1 MGGELNVN
9 QDNEARAARGHRAHP
24 DRAYKSGATA
34 GRRPTGRRPLLQRLV
49 AAWIVAAAS
58 LLGVGEAQAERVLQI
73 GANKRTHTV
82 PVYIGKSED
91 VRTDTSFVE
100 ITVGDPEVADVNPL
114 TDRSLS
120 ILGKKN
126 GTTRVSVYAE
136 GKKLIGV
143 FDVEV
148 IYDTS
153 LLQNEI
159 RKRFPYVNLK
169 VTAVNGRI
177 MLSGTSPDA
186 PTLDRIVTIA
196 KQFHPEVIN
205 TVAVLQP
212 QQVMLEVR
220 FIEATRQA
228 SRELGVQW
236 NSFGK
241 KYNANIG
248 SRQAENRLPVTGTGL
263 SPFKQP
269 GVVNGGP
276 NVGSQALTISPNVA
290 AGVLSGTAPF
300 GFMIARMIMDGLEI
314 QSMINALEEKGVAR
328 ALAEPNL
335 VALSGDTASFLA
347 GGEFPVPVPG
357 ALGQVTIEYKRYGV
371 GLAFT
376 PTVLGDG
383 LINMKIEPE
392 VSQLDTSN
400 PVQVAGISI
409 PPLIV
414 RRASTT
420 VELRDGQSFV
430 IGGLLQSTGQN
441 AIQQLPW
448 LGDVPVLG
456 ALFRSASYQK
466 NETDLAIIVT
476 PRLVRPARP
485 GDVIKTP
492 ADVALPPND
501 ADLFLLGKTEVTPAL
516 AKVISGI
523 PLREFTGHVLDIPKG
538 GAYVTTVVSA
548 RN

>member
-1 MGGELNVN
+1 M
-9 QDNEARAARGHRAHP
+9 
-24 DRAYKSGATA
+24 
-34 GRRPTGRRPLLQRLV
+34 LLD
-49 AAWIVAAAS
+49 
-58 LLGVGEAQAERVLQI
+58 GEAQAQRVIQV
-73 GANKRTHTV
+73 GAAKRTATV

-91 VRTDTSFVE
+91 VRTDASFVE
-100 ITVGDPEVADVNPL
+100 ITVGDPEIADVNPL
-114 TDRSLS
+114 TDRAIS

-153 LLQNEI
+153 LLQSEI
-159 RKRFPYVNLK
+159 TKRFPYANIK
-169 VTAVNGRI
+169 VRAVNGRM

-186 PTLDRIVTIA
+186 PTLDRAVTIA
-196 KQFHPEVIN
+196 KQFGGDVIN
-205 TVAVLQP
+205 TVQVLQP

-228 SRELGVQW
+228 SRELGIQW

-241 KYNANIG
+241 KYLANIG
-248 SRQAENRLPVTGTGL
+248 SRQSETMLPVTGTGV

-269 GVVNGGP
+269 GVFQGDSPVIAGGR
-276 NVGSQALTISPNVA
+276 NVGTNNLTIAPAVA

-300 GFMIARMIMDGLEI
+300 GFLIARMITDGLEI
-314 QSMINALEEKGVAR
+314 QSMINALEQKGVAR
-328 ALAEPNL
+328 SLAEPNL

-357 ALGQVTIEYKRYGV
+357 TFGTVAIEFKRYGV

-392 VSQLDTSN
+392 VSTLDTSH

-430 IGGLLQSTGQN
+430 IGGLLQSNGQN

-448 LGDVPVLG
+448 LGDVPILG
-456 ALFRSASYQK
+456 PLFRSTQYQK

-492 ADVALPPND
+492 LDTSLPPND
-501 ADLFLLGKTEVTPAL
+501 ADLFLMGKTEVTPAM
-516 AKVISGI
+516 AKLIAGI
-523 PLREFTGHVLDIPKG
+523 PPRDLTGHVLDLPKG
-538 GAYVTTVVSA
+538 GVAHVVSV

>member
-1 MGGELNVN
+1 MNN
-9 QDNEARAARGHRAHP
+9 NSARASRV
-24 DRAYKSGATA
+24 DRS
-34 GRRPTGRRPLLQRLV
+34 PLRSLVIAALV
-49 AAWIVAAAS
+49 AVGACLLPASEAA
-58 LLGVGEAQAERVLQI
+58 AERVIQI
-73 GANKRTHTV
+73 GAGKRTATV

-91 VRTDTSFVE
+91 VRTDQSFVE
-100 ITVGDPEVADVNPL
+100 ITVGDPDIADVNPL
-114 TDRSLS
+114 TDRALS

-153 LLQNEI
+153 LLQSEI
-159 RKRFPYVNLK
+159 TKRFPYAKITVRS
-169 VTAVNGRI
+169 VNGRM

-186 PTLDRIVTIA
+186 QTLDRAVTIA
-196 KQFHPEVIN
+196 RQFGGDVIN
-205 TVAVLQP
+205 TVQVAQP

-220 FIEATRQA
+220 FVEATRQA
-228 SRELGVQW
+228 SRELGLQW

-241 KYNANIG
+241 KYLANVG
-248 SRQAENRLPVTGTGL
+248 SRQGDALLPVTGTGL

-269 GVVNGGP
+269 GVTNGGR
-276 NVGSQALTISPNVA
+276 NIGASDLTISPNVA

-300 GFMIARMIMDGLEI
+300 GFLIARMISDGLEI
-314 QSMINALEEKGVAR
+314 QAMINALEQKGVAR
-328 ALAEPNL
+328 SLAEPNL

-347 GGEFPVPVPG
+347 GGEFPIPIPG
-357 ALGQVTIEYKRYGV
+357 TFGTVSIDYKRYGV

-376 PTVLGDG
+376 PTVLADG

-392 VSQLDTSN
+392 VSTLDTSN

-448 LGDVPVLG
+448 LGDVPILG
-456 ALFRSASYQK
+456 PLFRSTQYQK

-492 ADVALPPND
+492 LDSTLPPND
-501 ADLFLLGKTEVTPAL
+501 PDLFIMGKTEITPAM
-516 AKVISGI
+516 AKLIAGV
-523 PLREFTGHVLDIPKG
+523 PPREFTGHVLDLPKG
-538 GAYVTTVVSA
+538 GAANVVSV